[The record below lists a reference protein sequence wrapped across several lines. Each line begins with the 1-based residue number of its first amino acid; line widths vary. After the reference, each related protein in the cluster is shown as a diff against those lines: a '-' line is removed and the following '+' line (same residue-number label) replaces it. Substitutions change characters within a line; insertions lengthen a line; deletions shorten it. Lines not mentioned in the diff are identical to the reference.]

1 MQNQQTNLHGTCLR
15 VGGRGVLIIGPPGS
29 GKSDLAL
36 RLIDAP
42 GYGISANPMRSE
54 LVSDDQVIVARQGT
68 VLVASA
74 PASILGKLEVRGL
87 DIVELETVPS
97 VDLTLVVR
105 LLPQAGIERLP
116 GALTFEILGLSL
128 PLVEIDAAS
137 VSAPA
142 RLRAAVSW
150 LCDTLK

>member
-1 MQNQQTNLHGTCLR
+1 MQNQQTTMHGTCLR

-42 GYGISANPMRSE
+42 GYGISADPMRSE
-54 LVSDDQVIVARQGT
+54 LVSDDQVIVTRQGA

-74 PASILGKLEVRGL
+74 PVSILAKLEVRGL
-87 DIVELETVPS
+87 DIVELETIPS
-97 VDLTLVVR
+97 VSLSLVVR
-105 LLPQAGIERLP
+105 LLPQAGIDRMP
-116 GALTFEILGLSL
+116 GPLTFEILGQSL

-142 RLRAAVSW
+142 RLRTAVTW